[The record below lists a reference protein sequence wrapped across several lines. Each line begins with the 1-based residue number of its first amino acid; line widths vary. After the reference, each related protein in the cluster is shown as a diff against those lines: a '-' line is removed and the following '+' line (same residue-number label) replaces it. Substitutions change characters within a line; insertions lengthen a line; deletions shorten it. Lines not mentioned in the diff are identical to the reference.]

1 MTDFYKFLLFK
12 RKYWKSLELILLI
25 SGDSYFINIRISSH
39 IATFFLW
46 KRALLIMEWS
56 LFMEIFWWIK
66 LKSKSTISAESI
78 KKAVVTKM
86 RIFRKETFFLSFFLL
101 EMVETNPTT
110 VALWRCYFTKLGF
123 GSSNFAFFF
132 FLTSF
137 RCWISSASKLVVSS
151 CGKLLV
157 LRNVS
162 FEGSF
167 DSIKLSIS
175 RYSRSY
181 KTNDHWL
188 TFISRRLWC
197 SLQNLSIE
205 YDINECNENVNL
217 DHNSVANELNKPIY
231 QFNLIHFIGKRKK
244 KTSNYSNK

>member
-1 MTDFYKFLLFK
+1 
-12 RKYWKSLELILLI
+12 
-25 SGDSYFINIRISSH
+25 
-39 IATFFLW
+39 
-46 KRALLIMEWS
+46 
-56 LFMEIFWWIK
+56 MEIFWWIK
-66 LKSKSTISAESI
+66 PKSKSTISAESI

-86 RIFRKETFFLSFFLL
+86 RIFRRETFVFCARNGKQ
-101 EMVETNPTT
+101 TPQP
-110 VALWRCYFTKLGF
+110 WRFYFTKLGF

-157 LRNVS
+157 LRNVC
-162 FEGSF
+162 FGGSF

-175 RYSRSY
+175 KYSRSY

-197 SLQNLSIE
+197 SFQNLSIE
-205 YDINECNENVNL
+205 YDINEYNENVNL
-217 DHNSVANELNKPIY
+217 DHNSVPNELNKPIY
-231 QFNLIHFIGKRKK
+231 QSNLQACYLLCKYLLWDTELIVPFNFTNSFLSLIGWTIWTIFVKD
-244 KTSNYSNK
+244 NKMQLHKNLATRNHLIWFTVIWVVMDFLSME